1 MEDKAI
7 EEKASIGLKEKSNQG
22 GANQKQDM
30 KGQVGVKVMEAFEEN
45 LETHHMKSE
54 KTGGG

>member
-1 MEDKAI
+1 
-7 EEKASIGLKEKSNQG
+7 
-22 GANQKQDM
+22 M

>member
-45 LETHHMKSE
+45 LETHQMKSE
-54 KTGGG
+54 K